1 MKLSNIQYL
10 YKSIQIKP
18 IESVLD
24 SDDANSYRK
33 ICRWYSKTF
42 HTPLQDVYNLDFE
55 HVLSNYYESTFEEI
69 PYNDLYDIA
78 IEDFIPEL
86 AEQNN
91 EDAEQYAK
99 DLEAEQIRTLER
111 KARREGKPLQP
122 TVSKPTLT
130 KNQRASQELIKATE
144 RLKNLNKT
152 QSLKNK
158 ANIDQSTQPEEIN
171 IAFDDEIPEDL

>member
-10 YKSIQIKP
+10 YKSIQIKA
-18 IESVLD
+18 IEAVLD
-24 SDDANSYRK
+24 PDDTYSYRR

-42 HTPLQDVYNLDFE
+42 HTPLQDVYKLDFE

-111 KARREGKPLQP
+111 KARREGKTAQP
-122 TVSKPTLT
+122 VVSAPVMT
-130 KNQRASQELIKATE
+130 KNQRDSKNVNKAD
-144 RLKNLNKT
+144 KK
-152 QSLKNK
+152 QSLESK
-158 ANIDQSTQPEEIN
+158 ANNDQSPQPEEIN
-171 IAFDDEIPEDL
+171 IAFDDENLEEP

>member
-10 YKSIQIKP
+10 YKSIQIKA
-18 IESVLD
+18 IEAVLD
-24 SDDANSYRK
+24 PDDTYSYRR

-42 HTPLQDVYNLDFE
+42 HTPLQDVYQLDFE
-55 HVLSNYYESTFEEI
+55 HVLLNYYESTFEEI

-111 KARREGKPLQP
+111 KARREGRTAQP
-122 TVSKPTLT
+122 VVSAPILT
-130 KNQRASQELIKATE
+130 KNQRSNQELIRATE
-144 RLKNLNKT
+144 ELKAI
-152 QSLKNK
+152 NK
-158 ANIDQSTQPEEIN
+158 AKEEEIN
-171 IAFDDEIPEDL
+171 IAFDDEVIDE

>member
-10 YKSIQIKP
+10 YKSIQIKA

-24 SDDANSYRK
+24 PDDQYSFRR

-111 KARREGKPLQP
+111 KARREGKTAQP
-122 TVSKPTLT
+122 VVSAPVMT
-130 KNQRASQELIKATE
+130 KNQRIKQEAVKAKE
-144 RLKNLNKT
+144 
-152 QSLKNK
+152 
-158 ANIDQSTQPEEIN
+158 EEIN
-171 IAFDDEIPEDL
+171 IAFEDEVIDE

>member
-1 MKLSNIQYL
+1 MKISNIQYL
-10 YKSIQIKP
+10 YKSIQIKA

-24 SDDANSYRK
+24 PDDTYSYRR

-42 HTPLQDVYNLDFE
+42 HTPLHDVYSLDFE

-99 DLEAEQIRTLER
+99 DLEAEQVRTLER
-111 KARREGKPLQP
+111 KARRESRAAQP
-122 TVSKPTLT
+122 VASKPELT
-130 KNQRASQELIKATE
+130 KNQRDSKVPVKAKE
-144 RLKNLNKT
+144 
-152 QSLKNK
+152 
-158 ANIDQSTQPEEIN
+158 EEIN
-171 IAFDDEIPEDL
+171 IVFDDEVIDE

>member
-10 YKSIQIKP
+10 YKSIQIKA

-24 SDDANSYRK
+24 SDDAYSYRK

-99 DLEAEQIRTLER
+99 DLEAEQIRTLDR
-111 KARREGKPLQP
+111 KARREGKTVQP
-122 TVSKPTLT
+122 VVSKPAMT
-130 KNQRASQELIKATE
+130 KNQRDSKNVNKAD
-144 RLKNLNKT
+144 KK
-152 QSLKNK
+152 QSLESK
-158 ANIDQSTQPEEIN
+158 ANTDQSPQTEEIN
-171 IAFDDEIPEDL
+171 IAFDDENLEEP

>member
-10 YKSIQIKP
+10 YKSIQIKA

-24 SDDANSYRK
+24 SDDAYSYRK

-42 HTPLQDVYNLDFE
+42 HTPLQDVYKLDFE

-111 KARREGKPLQP
+111 KARREGKTVQP
-122 TVSKPTLT
+122 IVSKPAMT
-130 KNQRASQELIKATE
+130 KNQRVQQEAVKAKE
-144 RLKNLNKT
+144 
-152 QSLKNK
+152 
-158 ANIDQSTQPEEIN
+158 EEIN
-171 IAFDDEIPEDL
+171 IAFDDEVIDE

>member
-1 MKLSNIQYL
+1 MSNLRYL
-10 YKSIQIKP
+10 YKAIQIKA

-24 SDDANSYRK
+24 PDDAASYRR
-33 ICRWYSKTF
+33 ICRLYSKTF
-42 HTPLQDVYNLDFE
+42 HTPLQDVYQLDFE

-99 DLEAEQIRTLER
+99 DLEAEQIRTLDR
-111 KARREGKPLQP
+111 KARREGQTPQPANIKP
-122 TVSKPTLT
+122 VLT
-130 KNQRASQELIKATE
+130 KNQRDS
-144 RLKNLNKT
+144 KNVNKGDKT
-152 QSLKNK
+152 QSLSSK
-158 ANIDQSTQPEEIN
+158 AIVDQSPQTEEIN